1 MEQLGL
7 ISRSSDFVTSIVDV
21 VSVQDGHAMG
31 QVFTNPNR
39 LLLAEGSQTSPVLSP
54 PVQSAQGA
62 DNVYCHHGDIRKAS
76 DGYCNLFRGNYTSKA
91 TKMPQSLFDFND
103 EDGTVV
109 PYGRHE

>member
-1 MEQLGL
+1 
-7 ISRSSDFVTSIVDV
+7 
-21 VSVQDGHAMG
+21 MG

-62 DNVYCHHGDIRKAS
+62 DTSTVIMETSEKPQTAIVTS
-76 DGYCNLFRGNYTSKA
+76 SEATIPSKA